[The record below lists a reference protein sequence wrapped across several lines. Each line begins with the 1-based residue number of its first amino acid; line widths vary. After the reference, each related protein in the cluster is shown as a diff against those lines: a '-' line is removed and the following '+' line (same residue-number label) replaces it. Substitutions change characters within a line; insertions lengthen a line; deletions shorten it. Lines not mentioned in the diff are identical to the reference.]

1 MALLTVENLRKH
13 YGSQTVL
20 DGVSL
25 EVQPGERI
33 GLLGPNGSGKTTLL
47 KILAGLEESDG
58 GSVHLSPDVQLGYLE
73 QQPRFAPDRTVWQ
86 EAFSALE
93 HWAALG
99 QEAVQIAHQLS
110 QTTDPAE
117 HRRLAARF
125 DQIHQLL
132 QHHDAYHL
140 DRKVEQVLTGL
151 GFRKDQWEQPVGVL
165 SGGEQNRL
173 MLARLLLGQHDLV
186 LLDEPSNHLDLEMT
200 LWLEEYLANC
210 PAAMILVS
218 HDRYFLDRVTTRI
231 VELLQ
236 GKVESYPGNFSA
248 YCRLK
253 AERVLVQRRT
263 YEKQQAAIAKAE
275 EFIRRYFYGQR
286 HAQAEDR
293 RKKLARLQRV
303 EPPREITGPPMSFGQ
318 PSRSGDIVLRVE
330 GLSKGFGR
338 TLFRDLSFQILRGQ
352 RWGILGP
359 NGSGK
364 TTLLKC
370 LLGQLTPDSGEVELG
385 HGVQV
390 GYFDQHGTQLPEEE
404 LVVDA
409 IRPSSG
415 QMEVQQ
421 LRDMLGRFGITGD
434 RALQPVRSLSG
445 GERNRVNLARL
456 AALGANFLVLDEPT
470 NHLDLWA
477 RQSLEKA
484 LQEFPGAVL
493 FVSHDRYFINQVA
506 DHLIVLQPDRIRIV
520 EGNYDT
526 YRQMA
531 ETVWA
536 ETKTSTGQP
545 KAVDTSPAKQKPK
558 TAARRAEQKP
568 RRKRKFPYRK
578 LADLEAEIFQRETR
592 LEELY
597 QLLASPEVYRS
608 GQRVREVQQEID
620 QHKQAL
626 TLLYEHWE
634 EAVELDM

>member
-1 MALLTVENLRKH
+1 VVLLTAENLRKH
-13 YGSQTVL
+13 YGDQTVL

-25 EVQPGERI
+25 EVRPGERI

-47 KILAGLEESDG
+47 KLLAGLEEPDG
-58 GSVHLSPDVQLGYLE
+58 GSINRRSDMQIGYLE
-73 QQPRFAPDRTVWQ
+73 QQPCFNPEQTVWQ
-86 EAFSALE
+86 EAFRAVE

-99 QEAVQIAHQLS
+99 QEAVRIAHQLS
-110 QTTDPAE
+110 QCTDPQQ

-125 DQIHQLL
+125 DQIHQVL
-132 QHHDAYHL
+132 QHHQAYHL

-151 GFRKDQWEQPVGVL
+151 GFGKDQWQQPIGRL
-165 SGGEQNRL
+165 SGGEQS
-173 MLARLLLGQHDLV
+173 RLLLARVLLAQHDLL

-200 LWLEEYLANC
+200 LWLEEYLINC
-210 PAAMILVS
+210 PSSLILVT
-218 HDRYFLDRVTTRI
+218 HDRYFLDRVCTCI
-231 VELLQ
+231 WELFE
-236 GKVESYPGNFSA
+236 GKLESYPGNFSA

-293 RKKLARLQRV
+293 RKKLARMHRV
-303 EPPREITGPPMSFGQ
+303 EPPREILGPPMTFGT

-338 TLFRDLSFQILRGQ
+338 VLFRDLTFQILRGQ

-370 LLGQLTPDSGEVELG
+370 ILGELPPDSGQVELG
-385 HGVQV
+385 HGVRI
-390 GYFDQHGTQLPEEE
+390 GYFDQHGAQLSEEE
-404 LVVDA
+404 TVVDA
-409 IRPSSG
+409 IRPAAG
-415 QMEVQQ
+415 HLEAQER
-421 LRDMLGRFGITGD
+421 RDLLARFGITGD
-434 RALQPVRSLSG
+434 RALQPVRLLSG
-445 GERNRVNLARL
+445 GERNRANLARL
-456 AALGANFLVLDEPT
+456 AALGANFLLLDEPT

-477 RQSLEKA
+477 RESLEKA
-484 LQEFPGAVL
+484 LQQFPGTVL

-506 DHLIVLQPDRIRIV
+506 DHLIVLESNHVRIV

-526 YRQMA
+526 YRHLK
-531 ETVWA
+531 ETLWA
-536 ETKTSTGQP
+536 EAPSAGTAPQQP
-545 KAVDTSPAKQKPK
+545 EKPPVKQKSEGRS
-558 TAARRAEQKP
+558 ADQKP

-578 LADLEAEIFQRETR
+578 LEDLEAEIFQREAR

-597 QLLASPEVYRS
+597 QMLASPEVYRS
-608 GQRVREVQQEID
+608 GQRVREVQQEI
-620 QHKQAL
+620 QEQKEAL
-626 TLLYEHWE
+626 ARLYEHWE
-634 EAVELDM
+634 EAVELDR

>member
-1 MALLTVENLRKH
+1 MILLTVENLRKH
-13 YGSQTVL
+13 YGQETVL

-25 EVQPGERI
+25 EVRPGERI

-47 KILAGLEESDG
+47 KILAGQEEPDG
-58 GSVHLSPDVQLGYLE
+58 GSVSVHPDVQIGYLE
-73 QQPRFAPDRTVWQ
+73 QQPRFDPNRTVWQ
-86 EAFSALE
+86 EAFGALE
-93 HWAALG
+93 KWAALG
-99 QEAVQIAHQLS
+99 QEAIQIAHQLS
-110 QTTDPAE
+110 QTADPAE

-140 DRKVEQVLTGL
+140 ERKVEQVLAGL
-151 GFRKDQWEQPVGVL
+151 GFRKDQWQQPVGQL

-173 MLARLLLGQHDLV
+173 LLARLLLGQYDLL
-186 LLDEPSNHLDLEMT
+186 LLDEPSNHLDLETT
-200 LWLEEYLANC
+200 LWLEEYLAHC
-210 PAAMILVS
+210 PVAMILVS
-218 HDRYFLDRVTTRI
+218 HDRYFLDQITTRI
-231 VELLQ
+231 LELFQ
-236 GKVESYPGNFSA
+236 GKVESYPGNYSA

-263 YEKQQAAIAKAE
+263 YEKQQIAIAKAE

-293 RKKLARLQRV
+293 RKKLARIQRV
-303 EPPREITGPPMSFGQ
+303 EPPREITGPPMSFGI
-318 PSRSGDIVLRVE
+318 PSRCGDVVLRVE

-338 TLFRDLSFQILRGQ
+338 PLFQDLCFQILRGQ

-370 LLGQLTPDSGEVELG
+370 LLGQLSPDSGKAELG
-385 HGVQV
+385 HGVMV

-404 LVVDA
+404 TAADA
-409 IRPSSG
+409 IGPPSG
-415 QMEVQQ
+415 QMELQQ
-421 LRDMLGRFGITGD
+421 RRDLLARFGIAGD
-434 RALQPVRSLSG
+434 RALQLVRFLSG
-445 GERNRVNLARL
+445 GERNRAALARL

-484 LQEFPGAVL
+484 LQQFPGTVL

-506 DHLIVLQPDRIRIV
+506 DHLIVLEPDRTRIV
-520 EGNYDT
+520 KGNYDT
-526 YRQMA
+526 YRHMTEA
-531 ETVWA
+531 VWTG
-536 ETKTSTGQP
+536 EKTPSRPEKTADVSSTP
-545 KAVDTSPAKQKPK
+545 SKSK
-558 TAARRAEQKP
+558 TAAPKDQKP

-578 LADLEAEIFQRETR
+578 LADLEAEIFQREAR

-597 QLLASPEVYRS
+597 QMLASPEVYRS
-608 GQRVREVQQEID
+608 GQRVREVHQEIED
-620 QHKQAL
+620 QKQAL

-634 EAVELDM
+634 EAVELDQ

>member
-1 MALLTVENLRKH
+1 MILLAAENLRKH

-25 EVQPGERI
+25 EVRPGERI

-58 GSVHLSPDVQLGYLE
+58 GSVQRRSDIQIGYLE
-73 QQPRFAPDRTVWQ
+73 QQPSFAPDRTVWQ
-86 EAFSALE
+86 EAFRAVA

-110 QTTDPAE
+110 QCADPDQ
-117 HRRLAARF
+117 HRRLADRF
-125 DQIHQLL
+125 DQIHYLL
-132 QHHDAYHL
+132 QHHQAYHL
-140 DRKVEQVLTGL
+140 ERKVEQVLTGL
-151 GFRKDQWEQPVGVL
+151 GFPKPQWEQLVRVL
-165 SGGEQNRL
+165 SGGEQS
-173 MLARLLLGQHDLV
+173 RLLLAKLLLAEHDLL

-200 LWLEEYLANC
+200 LWLEEYLSNC
-210 PAAMILVS
+210 PSAMILIT
-218 HDRYFLDRVTTRI
+218 HDRYFLDRVCTRI
-231 VELLQ
+231 WELFQ
-236 GKVESYPGNFSA
+236 GKMESYPGNFSA

-253 AERVLVQRRT
+253 AERLLVQRRT

-293 RKKLARLQRV
+293 RKKLARIQRV
-303 EPPREITGPPMSFGQ
+303 DPPREITGPPMNFGT
-318 PSRSGDIVLRVE
+318 PTRSGDIVLRVE
-330 GLSKGFGR
+330 GLTKRFDR
-338 TLFRDLSFQILRGQ
+338 VLFRDLSFQILRGQ

-370 LLGQLTPDSGEVELG
+370 ILGHLSPDRGQVELG

-390 GYFDQHGTQLPEEE
+390 GYFDQHGTQLAEEE
-404 LVVDA
+404 IVVDA
-409 IRPSSG
+409 IRPPSG
-415 QMEVQQ
+415 QMEASKR
-421 LRDMLGRFGITGD
+421 RDLLARFGITGD
-434 RALQPVRSLSG
+434 RALLPVRRLSG
-445 GERNRVNLARL
+445 GERNRASLARL
-456 AALGANFLVLDEPT
+456 AALGANFLILDEPT
-470 NHLDLWA
+470 NHLDLWT

-484 LQEFPGAVL
+484 LREFPGTVL

-506 DHLIVLQPDRIRIV
+506 DHLIVLEPDRVRIV

-526 YRQMA
+526 YRHMI
-531 ETVWA
+531 ETLWA
-536 ETKTSTGQP
+536 EQP
-545 KAVDTSPAKQKPK
+545 SATRLAQQSQQDAAKPK
-558 TAARRAEQKP
+558 PDSQPTDRKP

-578 LADLEAEIFQRETR
+578 LEDLEAEIFQRETR

-608 GQRVREVQQEID
+608 GQRVREVQQEI
-620 QHKQAL
+620 KQQKK
-626 TLLYEHWE
+626 TLARLYEHWE
-634 EAVELDM
+634 EAVELDL